1 VTANPLVAGPVDTS
15 TAFGGA
21 GLLDSLQSLNTSLQ
35 SGDWLGSALSGVGVA
50 LDTVATAM
58 DPLGSLIA
66 AGLGWLIEH
75 LEPLKGW
82 LNDLTGD
89 AGAVLGF
96 AGTWDNVAAAMNDA
110 GDELN
115 RLVRADLEAMS
126 GASIAA
132 YTAYANGLADRARA
146 AGSSA
151 TAMGSALRTCSTI
164 VQAVH
169 DLVRD
174 TLSQIIGGIIS
185 GALFAV
191 VTVGAGAPKV
201 VADLTA
207 RVASVSA
214 RIGRQ
219 VTAVVDAVKSLK
231 GLLGEMGDILA
242 RLAQGVRGRRPGASG
257 TPPVPRTLDTPGAPT
272 RIPLPDIGDIPHPKD
287 GHDANAWAEAVA
299 ELHPTLN
306 SDEVLGIYRYTT
318 VSGYDEMNSFL
329 RQTRDF
335 TPEDAVRI
343 QADIDNAVS
352 GMGKLPQVP
361 GVTLRGSHLPEHIES
376 DYVVGNQ
383 VADPAFW
390 STSQSPA
397 VAERFRMSSVD
408 PEIRPQGG
416 NAYFT
421 ISGRSGVD
429 VQQLSH
435 FGNEAEILMAPGTP
449 FIVRG
454 ADPDPRGF
462 MRYELEEAP

>member
-1 VTANPLVAGPVDTS
+1 MTANPLVAGPVDTS

-35 SGDWLGSALSGVGVA
+35 SGDWVGSALSGVGVA

-66 AGLGWLIEH
+66 AGLGWLMEH

-115 RLVRADLEAMS
+115 RLVRSDLEAMS

-151 TAMGSALRTCSTI
+151 SAMGSALRTCSTI

-201 VADLTA
+201 IADLTA
-207 RVASVSA
+207 RVSAVSV

-219 VTAVVDAVKSLK
+219 VTAVVEAVSRLK
-231 GLLGEMGDILA
+231 TLLNEMGGILA
-242 RLAQGVRGRRPGASG
+242 RLGQGVRGRLPGGNVAPAPKPGSV
-257 TPPVPRTLDTPGAPT
+257 TPT
-272 RIPLPDIGDIPHPKD
+272 HP
-287 GHDANAWAEAVA
+287 
-299 ELHPTLN
+299 
-306 SDEVLGIYRYTT
+306 
-318 VSGYDEMNSFL
+318 
-329 RQTRDF
+329 
-335 TPEDAVRI
+335 
-343 QADIDNAVS
+343 S
-352 GMGKLPQVP
+352 GMRINESGARRNYGDQMLDPHIHPNNVDIVGADYDPFGGMSRTDFSEYYHSEINKYGEPDWRWPPNSGAVP
-361 GVTLRGSHLPEHIES
+361 GTVTVRHVQPGETLILDRI
-376 DYVVGNQ
+376 
-383 VADPAFW
+383 
-390 STSQSPA
+390 
-397 VAERFRMSSVD
+397 
-408 PEIRPQGG
+408 GG
-416 NAYFT
+416 GDGAYFSPT
-421 ISGRSGVD
+421 
-429 VQQLSH
+429 
-435 FGNEAEILMAPGTP
+435 GTP
-449 FIVRG
+449 FGERALPPDRLNFTRSAFEVNTNHPALRTGAVRFESSEIAG
-454 ADPDPRGF
+454 WFGQTGGGTQNRFLRSEMAADGSIEWIPMKQQDLIDRGLIH
-462 MRYELEEAP
+462 ELEGAVA